1 MCCERG
7 QATVEWAGL
16 VLLLALALG
25 ALLTVVP
32 AVDGRSF
39 GSYLAHS
46 ILCSAR
52 GRCSPSGGAAL
63 ARAYASEDAELLRR
77 FAPNLVYEPGADS
90 LPVDFRRCRSAAC
103 AHAPDDRDLD
113 AARSDTGVPA
123 AAFTH
128 VLRRGGETF
137 LQYWLYYP
145 YSDTVL
151 GPSHAVWENS
161 PLGLFGRYP
170 GFHHDDWEAYFVRVN
185 ARGEAYVRASS
196 HHGYQGCK
204 ERVCHNTWAAWTG
217 WTRVSKGSHAG
228 HIPLRQERRFH
239 LSLGAEGPALNE
251 VDTYR
256 PLYPGRDL
264 HERTTG
270 AASLELIPLETMPSD
285 VLAGSRFDG
294 IEPPWRKEVYSDPLS
309 NSTS

>member
-1 MCCERG
+1 MYCERG
-7 QATVEWAGL
+7 QASVEWTGL
-16 VLLLALALG
+16 VLLVALVFG

-32 AVDGRSF
+32 AVDGRSY

-46 ILCSAR
+46 ILCSMR
-52 GRCSPSGGAAL
+52 GGCASADRAL
-63 ARAYASEDAELLRR
+63 ARAYRGGDQALLRR
-77 FAPNLVYEPGADS
+77 FAPNIVYEPGADS
-90 LPVDFRRCRSAAC
+90 LPVDFRRCRSPDC
-103 AHAPDDRDLD
+103 AHAPDDQDLD

-128 VLRRGGETF
+128 VLRQGGETF
-137 LQYWLYYP
+137 LQYWFYYP
-145 YSDTVL
+145 YSDAVL
-151 GPSHAVWENS
+151 GPSHAVWSNS

-170 GFHHDDWEAYFVRVN
+170 GFHRDDWEGYFVRVN
-185 ARGEAYVRASS
+185 TGGEAVVRASS

-204 ERVCHNTWAAWTG
+204 ERVCRNKWTPWTG

-228 HIPLRQERRFH
+228 HIPLRGDLRVD
-239 LSLGAEGPALNE
+239 LSLGRDGPRVSAHPE
-251 VDTYR
+251 YR

-270 AASLELIPLETMPSD
+270 AASLALIPLETLPSD

>member
-7 QATVEWAGL
+7 QASVEWTSL
-16 VLLLALALG
+16 VLLVAVALG
-25 ALLTVVP
+25 ALVTLVP

-46 ILCSAR
+46 ILCSMR
-52 GRCSPSGGAAL
+52 GGCDAQEGGL
-63 ARAYASEDAELLRR
+63 ARAYAADDATLLRR
-77 FAPNLVYEPGADS
+77 FAPNIVYEPGADS
-90 LPVDFRRCRSAAC
+90 LPVDFRRCRSPDC

-113 AARSDTGVPA
+113 AGRSDTGVPA

-128 VLRRGGETF
+128 VLRRAGETF
-137 LQYWLYYP
+137 LQYWFYYP

-151 GPSHAVWENS
+151 GPSHVVWSNS
-161 PLGLFGRYP
+161 PLGLFGEYP
-170 GFHHDDWEAYFVRVN
+170 GFHRDDWEGYFVRVDE
-185 ARGEAYVRASS
+185 RGEALVRASS
-196 HHGYQGCK
+196 HYGFQGCK
-204 ERVCHNTWAAWTG
+204 ERVCRNQWTAWTG

-228 HIPLRQERRFH
+228 HIPLQGDWRVR
-239 LSLGAEGPALNE
+239 LSLGRDGPRVRAHRE
-251 VDTYR
+251 YR

-270 AASLELIPLETMPSD
+270 AASLELIPLETLPGDLLS
-285 VLAGSRFDG
+285 GSRFDG
-294 IEPPWRKEVYSDPLS
+294 IEPPWRKEVYTDPLS

>member
-1 MCCERG
+1 MRCERG
-7 QATVEWAGL
+7 QASVEWTGL
-16 VLLLALALG
+16 VLLVAVALG
-25 ALLTVVP
+25 SFLSVVP
-32 AVDGRSF
+32 GVDGRSF

-46 ILCSAR
+46 ILCSLR
-52 GRCSPSGGAAL
+52 GGACSSGGRGL
-63 ARAYASEDAELLRR
+63 ARAYGDDDAALLRR
-77 FAPNLVYEPGADS
+77 FAPNIVYEPGADS
-90 LPVDFRRCRSAAC
+90 LPIDFRRCRSPDC

-113 AARSDTGVPA
+113 ATRSDTGVRP

-128 VLRRGGETF
+128 VLRRGRETF
-137 LQYWLYYP
+137 LQYWFYYP

-151 GPSHAVWENS
+151 GPSHVVWSNS
-161 PLGLFGRYP
+161 PLGLFGGYP
-170 GFHHDDWEAYFVRVN
+170 GYHRDDWEGYFVRVS
-185 ARGEAYVRASS
+185 AGGEAFVRASS

-204 ERVCHNTWAAWTG
+204 ERVCRNRWTPWTG

-228 HIPLRQERRFH
+228 HIPLRGDWHVQ
-239 LSLGAEGPALNE
+239 LSLAPDGPHVRARRE
-251 VDTYR
+251 YR

-270 AASLELIPLETMPSD
+270 AGALDLIPIETLPSE
-285 VLAGSRFDG
+285 VLADSRFDG